1 MKHQL
6 RPRIVSI
13 SWSFLEY
20 RPFRYYLY
28 NIDYTVYIQS
38 CLSFCLCLA
47 LFIFTP
53 SLVLW
58 WAPGS
63 RGRWGTVR
71 PAGERRDCGRGGIR
85 GHGHAAVWS
94 QYCNSPAERQE
105 GQVATVHCTLMLLP
119 SCLLVRDRTILSLNW
134 IEGRTGLFSYWF

>member
-1 MKHQL
+1 MSCELQILFSVNLDSFVLNEASAQTKDCLHL
-6 RPRIVSI
+6 LKLLGVPSI
-13 SWSFLEY
+13 QVLSVQHKLYSIYSFM
-20 RPFRYYLY
+20 F
-28 NIDYTVYIQS
+28 IFS
-38 CLSFCLCLA
+38 SLSFCLA
-47 LFIFTP
+47 LFILTP

-63 RGRWGTVR
+63 RGRWGTMR

-105 GQVATVHCTLMLLP
+105 GQVATVHSTLMLAIFQCTL
-119 SCLLVRDRTILSLNW
+119 
-134 IEGRTGLFSYWF
+134 